1 MHMVGGG
8 QKIHQQ
14 TASGGAMDEMRNRLG
29 ETATSSAVVIM
40 IMEQNS
46 VSVLIHT
53 AAVAGSAAVV
63 QLCRDGVVVHV
74 LMIGRLD

>member
-1 MHMVGGG
+1 
-8 QKIHQQ
+8 
-14 TASGGAMDEMRNRLG
+14 MRNRLG

-40 IMEQNS
+40 IMRFS
-46 VSVLIHT
+46 FDV
-53 AAVAGSAAVV
+53 AAGSAAVV